1 MAVSPNTSATLLLT
15 APLLVGRRSPAA
27 PTLKPAEYRQLAI
40 RLRGISAS
48 PADLLGAG
56 SGALL
61 LELAALVEPDRM
73 EALLARGFQLAQ
85 ALEAWETRGIWVLGR
100 GDAGYPKLLKAR
112 LRDDAPPLLYGA
124 GSLSLLEP
132 PALAVVGSRNLDEAG
147 LRFAYDAGALAVAAG
162 AVVVSGGARGADAA
176 AMTGAMESGGGA
188 VGLLADSL
196 ARAVLEPVLRDA
208 LAVSRALLL
217 SPYDPGAGF
226 LVGHAMAR
234 NKLIYGLAQAGLVVS
249 TDFEKGGTWSG
260 AVEQLDRYRFVPLY
274 VRRDG
279 RSRGAEALLAR
290 GAKVWPEGQSAD
302 ELGALLRR
310 TEKERPTV
318 EPVATESVDAVSEAP
333 RQTSGAPSLFDAVGA
348 EQANEAVAEE
358 AAAETASPPS
368 TGEVELA
375 MEPVVVQEGAQKEA
389 LPPVS
394 AKSPNTA
401 LRDLVLELLADGP
414 LEIEA
419 LVLRT
424 GCKKTPLQTLLRAMK
439 SDEGLVTV
447 SKERWSLRRELPLL

>member
-1 MAVSPNTSATLLLT
+1 
-15 APLLVGRRSPAA
+15 
-27 PTLKPAEYRQLAI
+27 
-40 RLRGISAS
+40 LRDG
-48 PADLLGAG
+48 
-56 SGALL
+56 
-61 LELAALVEPDRM
+61 LAA
-73 EALLARGFQLAQ
+73 
-85 ALEAWETRGIWVLGR
+85 
-100 GDAGYPKLLKAR
+100 
-112 LRDDAPPLLYGA
+112 
-124 GSLSLLEP
+124 
-132 PALAVVGSRNLDEAG
+132 
-147 LRFAYDAGALAVAAG
+147 
-162 AVVVSGGARGADAA
+162 
-176 AMTGAMESGGGA
+176 
-188 VGLLADSL
+188 
-196 ARAVLEPVLRDA
+196 
-208 LAVSRALLL
+208 SRALLL

-234 NKLIYGLAQAGLVVS
+234 NKLIYGLSQAGLVVS

-310 TEKERPTV
+310 TEEARPTM
-318 EPVATESVDAVSEAP
+318 EPVATEIVDAVSEAP
-333 RQTSGAPSLFDAVGA
+333 RQTSGAPSLFDAA
-348 EQANEAVAEE
+348 EAEKTEEAMAVE

-375 MEPVVVQEGAQKEA
+375 MEPVAVQEGAQEEA

>member
-27 PTLKPAEYRQLAI
+27 PTLKPAEYRGLAI
-40 RLRGISAS
+40 RLRGIGAR
-48 PADLLGAG
+48 PADLIGAG
-56 SGALL
+56 SVALL

-112 LRDDAPPLLYGA
+112 LRDDAPPVLYGA

-196 ARAVLEPVLRDA
+196 ARAVLEPVLRDG
-208 LAVSRALLL
+208 LAASRALLL

-310 TEKERPTV
+310 TEEARPTV
-318 EPVATESVDAVSEAP
+318 EPVATEVVDAVSEAP
-333 RQTSGAPSLFDAVGA
+333 RQTSGAPSLFDAA
-348 EQANEAVAEE
+348 EAEKTEEAMAVE
-358 AAAETASPPS
+358 AAAETASPTS

-375 MEPVVVQEGAQKEA
+375 MEPVAVQEGAQEEA